1 MSTEHPGWFLI
12 SNEALNLVTLERYGP
27 APASVRC
34 LGPSESWTGSAV
46 AWCRGEGEQ
55 DLMLTGG
62 QGDQSGPDTD
72 TGPISSSI
80 CPAFN

>member
-27 APASVRC
+27 AVRPASVQC
-34 LGPSESWTGSAV
+34 LGPSESWTGSCV
-46 AWCRGEGEQ
+46 REQ

-62 QGDQSGPDTD
+62 QSCPDTD
-72 TGPISSSI
+72 TGPISS